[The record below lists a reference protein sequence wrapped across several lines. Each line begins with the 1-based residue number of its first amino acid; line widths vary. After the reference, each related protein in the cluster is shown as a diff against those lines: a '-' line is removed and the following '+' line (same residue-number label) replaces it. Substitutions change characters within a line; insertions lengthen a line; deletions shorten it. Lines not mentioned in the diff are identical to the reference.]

1 MTLLPFRM
9 RILIMDHSVC
19 RARQYYFSNLRI
31 ECCCYNFS
39 ESVNSHSFICPT
51 AKVHLWV
58 WKWDQNIFEVKFELL
73 LKFKRPPIIFRN
85 SCQISSFPPFFYA
98 KFNLIGLNEGKS
110 AFNLYNI
117 KKSLLFFLNF
127 HSVDCWLKV
136 LYNISWNENYNFQC
150 NFRNILAPKI
160 VSRRLPIEYYC
171 LASFLIQD
179 QISAQATQKILT
191 KNGRWTC
198 FETCHFR
205 INVHNR
211 YVYLHIWKYI
221 FLELADWQ
229 I

>member
-1 MTLLPFRM
+1 MYAVLGNTTFRIWELNVAVTTSQ
-9 RILIMDHSVC
+9 RVSTVTHLFALQLKYICECENGTKIFLK
-19 RARQYYFSNLRI
+19 SNLN
-31 ECCCYNFS
+31 YY
-39 ESVNSHSFICPT
+39 
-51 AKVHLWV
+51 L
-58 WKWDQNIFEVKFELL
+58 D
-73 LKFKRPPIIFRN
+73 LKDPAIIFRN

>member
-1 MTLLPFRM
+1 
-9 RILIMDHSVC
+9 MDHSVC

-110 AFNLYNI
+110 VFNLYNI

-160 VSRRLPIEYYC
+160 VSRRLPITALPPSWY
-171 LASFLIQD
+171 
-179 QISAQATQKILT
+179 KI
-191 KNGRWTC
+191 KFQPKPPKKYWPKMGVGRVLKLVIFVSMCIIAMFICT
-198 FETCHFR
+198 FE
-205 INVHNR
+205 N
-211 YVYLHIWKYI
+211 I
-221 FLELADWQ
+221 FF
-229 I
+229 